1 MVTALYLPARDGLK
15 NWTGELIHNGTLSIV
30 DNQVL
35 KLRRASNGTDDDR
48 FAGYIP
54 FDSIDGEL
62 YAVFNTLPL
71 AGTDGL
77 MGIFA
82 MRWKDPSVRAGGPSG
97 YTLSIIPDKSATS
110 GYSLWLENG
119 IRKLASYPL
128 PYYKHTNDYCARFSV
143 TGSIIKAKVWPSA
156 DGEPGWQI
164 VLSDSSVQGGQDRKR
179 NGVFTHNGGSVDYR
193 FISFGFGSSP
203 APSMQDLT
211 PASTASKQLDNTGF
225 VAGPLGGF
233 PAGGAYVP
241 KKVIANYDIV
251 GSTTTARI
259 TTNLP
264 TLSHKY
270 SLRGNKGFPWV
281 AIEIKKIIYK
291 EPGKLYISPSTEVAR
306 VKISQP
312 ALNYKAPPNTRVVGS
327 TTTARIT
334 TNLPTITF
342 SSKHAIIGDQ
352 SIVHIEIPQPTII
365 FKDVERYT
373 FYADPVT
380 ARIRTTLPSIRF
392 KRVQINPDVWST
404 PQQRIEQ
411 EWRKLPVSSEA
422 TGAWRQHEYV
432 RSNDQVWRDRR
443 REDSSQWRKP
453 VSTTRDEQEW
463 RRVVYD

>member
-1 MVTALYLPARDGLK
+1 MATALYFPARDGLK
-15 NWTGELIHNGTLSIV
+15 NWAGELIHSGTLSIV

-35 KLRRASNGTDDDR
+35 KLRRARDGTDNDR

-62 YAVFNTLPL
+62 YAVFNTLPI

-82 MRWKDPSVRAGGPSG
+82 MRWRDPSVRGGEPSG
-97 YTLSIIPDKSATS
+97 YTLSIIPDKSAAS

-119 IRKLASYPL
+119 VRKLSSFPL

-143 TGSIIKAKVWPSA
+143 TGSIIKAKVWPSV
-156 DGEPGWQI
+156 DSEPGWQI
-164 VLSDSSVQGGQDRKR
+164 VLSDSSVQGSQDRKR

-193 FISFGFGSSP
+193 FISFGFNSSS

-211 PASTASKQLDNTGF
+211 PVSVASKQLDNTGF
-225 VAGPLGGF
+225 IAGPLGGF

-241 KKVIANYDIV
+241 VKAKANYDVV
-251 GSTTTARI
+251 GDTLTARI
-259 TTNLP
+259 TANSP
-264 TLSHKY
+264 GLSHKY
-270 SLRGNKGFPWV
+270 SIKGNKGYPWV

-291 EPGKLYISPSTEVAR
+291 EPGKLYILPSTEVAR

-312 ALNYKAPPNTRVVGS
+312 TLNYKAPPSTRVVGS

-352 SIVHIEIPQPTII
+352 SIVRIEIPQPTIV

-373 FYADPVT
+373 FYVDPVT

-392 KRVQINPDVWST
+392 KRVQINPDVWTT
-404 PQQRIEQ
+404 PQSREEQ
-411 EWRKLPVSSEA
+411 EWRKLPYSSEA
-422 TGAWRQHEYV
+422 TAAWRQHEYV
-432 RSNDQVWRDRR
+432 RSNDQIWRDRR

-453 VSTTRDEQEW
+453 VSTARDEQEW

>member
-1 MVTALYLPARDGLK
+1 MATALYFPARDGLK
-15 NWTGELIHNGTLSIV
+15 NWTGELIRSGTLSVV

-35 KLRRASNGTDDDR
+35 KLRRASDGTDNDR

-82 MRWKDPSVRAGGPSG
+82 MRWKEPSVRAGGPSG
-97 YTLSIIPDKSATS
+97 YTLSIIPDQSATS

-143 TGSIIKAKVWPSA
+143 TGSIVRAKVWPSA
-156 DGEPGWQI
+156 DSEPGWQI
-164 VLSDSSVQGGQDRKR
+164 ALSDSSVQGDQDRKR
-179 NGVFTHNGGSVDYR
+179 NGVFTHGGGSVDYR
-193 FISFGFGSSP
+193 FISFGFGYSS
-203 APSMQDLT
+203 APSMQDLMPT
-211 PASTASKQLDNTGF
+211 PRASNPLDNTGF
-225 VAGPLGGF
+225 VVGPFGGF
-233 PAGGAYVP
+233 PAGGAYIP
-241 KKVIANYDIV
+241 AKVNANYDIA
-251 GSTTTARI
+251 GDTSTTKVTI
-259 TTNLP
+259 KQP
-264 TLSHKY
+264 TLYHRY
-270 SLRGNKGFPWV
+270 SIRGNRGFPWV
-281 AIEIKKIIYK
+281 AIKPPKVTYK
-291 EPGKLYISPSTEVAR
+291 EPGKLYILPSTEVAR

-312 ALNYKAPPNTRVVGS
+312 TLNYKAPPNTRVVGS

-342 SSKHAIIGDQ
+342 SSKHAVIGEE
-352 SIVHIEIPQPTII
+352 SVVRVEIPQPTII

-373 FYADPVT
+373 FYVDPVT
-380 ARIRTTLPSIRF
+380 AHVRTTLPSVRF

-411 EWRKLPVSSEA
+411 EWRKLPASSEA
-422 TGAWRQHEYV
+422 TGVWRQHEYV

-443 REDSSQWRKP
+443 REDASQWRKP

>member
-1 MVTALYLPARDGLK
+1 MATALYFPARDGLK
-15 NWTGELIHNGTLSIV
+15 NWTGELIRSGTLSIV

-35 KLRRASNGTDDDR
+35 KLRRASDGTDNDR

-82 MRWKDPSVRAGGPSG
+82 MRWRDPSVRGGEPSG
-97 YTLSIIPDKSATS
+97 YTLSIIPDKSAAS

-119 IRKLASYPL
+119 IRKLSSFPL

-156 DGEPGWQI
+156 DSEPGWQI

-211 PASTASKQLDNTGF
+211 PASTAPKQLDNTGF

-233 PAGGAYVP
+233 PVGGAYVP

-259 TTNLP
+259 TTTKLS
-264 TLSHKY
+264 LSHKY
-270 SLRGNKGFPWV
+270 SLVGNKGYPWV
-281 AIEIKKIIYK
+281 KIEGTKVTYK
-291 EPGKLYISPSTEVAR
+291 EPGKLYILPSTVVAR
-306 VKISQP
+306 AEISRP
-312 ALNYKAPPNTRVVGS
+312 TLNYKAPPNTRVVWS

-334 TNLPTITF
+334 TNSPSITF
-342 SSKHAIIGDQ
+342 SSKHAIIADET
-352 SIVHIEIPQPTII
+352 VARIELPQPTIV

-373 FYADPVT
+373 FYVDPVT
-380 ARIRTTLPSIRF
+380 ARIRTTTPSIRF
-392 KRVQINPDVWST
+392 KRVQLNPDVWST

-411 EWRKLPVSSEA
+411 EWRKLPYSSEA
-422 TGAWRQHEYV
+422 TAAWRQHEYV

-443 REDSSQWRKP
+443 REDASQWRKP

>member
-1 MVTALYLPARDGLK
+1 MATALYFPARDGLK
-15 NWTGELIHNGTLSIV
+15 NWAGELIHNGTLSIV

-35 KLRRASNGTDDDR
+35 KLRRASDGTDNDR

-82 MRWKDPSVRAGGPSG
+82 MRWRDPSVRGGEPSG
-97 YTLSIIPDKSATS
+97 YTLSIIPDKSAAS

-119 IRKLASYPL
+119 IRKLSSFPL

-156 DGEPGWQI
+156 DSEPGWQI

-193 FISFGFGSSP
+193 FISFGFNSSS

-211 PASTASKQLDNTGF
+211 PVSVASKQLDNTGF
-225 VAGPLGGF
+225 IAGPPGGF

-241 KKVIANYDIV
+241 IKTKVNYNIV
-251 GSTTTARI
+251 GETTARL
-259 TTNLP
+259 TASTP
-264 TLSHKY
+264 RLSHKY
-270 SLRGNKGFPWV
+270 SVKGNKGFPWV

-352 SIVHIEIPQPTII
+352 SIVRIEIPQPTIV

-373 FYADPVT
+373 FYVDPVT
-380 ARIRTTLPSIRF
+380 ARVRATMPSIRF
-392 KRVQINPDVWST
+392 RRAQITPDVWIT
-404 PQQRIEQ
+404 PQSEIEH
-411 EWRKLPVSSEA
+411 EWRKLPISSEA

-432 RSNDQVWRDRR
+432 RSNDQIWRDRR
-443 REDSSQWRKP
+443 REDASQWRKP

>member
-1 MVTALYLPARDGLK
+1 MATALYLPARDGLK
-15 NWTGELIHNGTLSIV
+15 NWTGELIRSGTLSIV

-35 KLRRASNGTDDDR
+35 KLRRASDGTDNDR

-82 MRWKDPSVRAGGPSG
+82 MRWKEPSVRAGGPSG
-97 YTLSIIPDKSATS
+97 YTLSIIPDQSATS

-156 DGEPGWQI
+156 DSEPGWQM

-193 FISFGFGSSP
+193 FISFGFGGSV
-203 APSMQDLT
+203 APSIQDLT
-211 PASTASKQLDNTGF
+211 PASIAPKKLDNTGF

-233 PAGGAYVP
+233 PAGGAYMPVRAR
-241 KKVIANYDIV
+241 ANYDIF
-251 GSTTTARI
+251 GNTTTARI
-259 TTNLP
+259 NTNLP
-264 TLSHKY
+264 GLSHKY
-270 SLRGNKGFPWV
+270 SLRGNRGFPWV
-281 AIEIKKIIYK
+281 AIKPPTVTYK

-312 ALNYKAPPNTRVVGS
+312 TLNYKAPLNTNIVVS
-327 TTTARIT
+327 TTTARIN

-352 SIVHIEIPQPTII
+352 SIARIEIPQPTVI

-373 FYADPVT
+373 FYIDLVT
-380 ARIRTTLPSIRF
+380 ARIQTTLPSIRF
-392 KRVQINPDVWST
+392 KRVQINPDIWTT
-404 PQQRIEQ
+404 PQSREEQ
-411 EWRKLPVSSEA
+411 EWRKLPYSSEA

-443 REDSSQWRKP
+443 REDASQWRKP